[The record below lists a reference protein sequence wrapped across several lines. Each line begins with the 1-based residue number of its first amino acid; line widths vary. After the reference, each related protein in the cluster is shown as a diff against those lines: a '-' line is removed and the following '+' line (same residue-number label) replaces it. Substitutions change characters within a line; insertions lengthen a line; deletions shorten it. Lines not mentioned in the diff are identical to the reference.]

1 MPRTKPSD
9 KEWKI
14 VLARSGGVCAFPG
27 CSKGLI
33 ESGNDQ
39 DEPAFIGEV
48 AHIIS
53 DSRQGPR
60 GDAELSDEER
70 DKHSNLVLFCQNC
83 HNRVDKQP
91 RTFSVPVLKRIKE
104 QHESRI
110 AALASPTAPLDDVD
124 LKKERILSSLLPVTH
139 LPRAVFAAPC
149 GYGDHQNQ
157 VVKQHLNYPK
167 DADQIVRFFVR
178 EKTLFSFH
186 DLRNPDGPFAP
197 IIDVPKV
204 EKYRSTKFWTPAEGH
219 RRFVTLLNLALRRYT
234 DRLGLRFDPTHR
246 RLYFPVEE
254 LGQER
259 PIKYR
264 SLNRQTQTRLVA
276 WEEKKKKTGE
286 GKGFWWHLAVG
297 LRFYRMADDQWCL
310 TIRPERHLTTNGVI
324 PLPPEKIGRKVTR
337 LKANMFNDKYLSE
350 VNFWR
355 DFLSK
360 GSPRFSLD
368 FGSQALVISTDFL
381 AFDVSS
387 PGIPGDEI
395 EFRNQFYEEDLFSL
409 AARNSF
415 KEGEDD
421 LDWDDED
428 DADEESADFDD
439 TDHSDP
445 DEASAP

>member
-1 MPRTKPSD
+1 MPRTKPPD

-27 CSKGLI
+27 CAEGLVKP
-33 ESGNDQ
+33 GNDQ

-48 AHIIS
+48 AHIVS

-60 GDAELSDEER
+60 GDVDLSDDDR
-70 DKHSNLVLFCQNC
+70 DKHPNLVLFCQNC
-83 HNRVDKQP
+83 HDRVDKQP

-104 QHESRI
+104 QHENRI
-110 AALASPTAPLDDVD
+110 AALASPAGPVD
-124 LKKERILSSLLPVTH
+124 TVAFKQERILSSLLPVSH

-149 GYGDHQNQ
+149 GYGDHQNH
-157 VVKQHLNYPK
+157 VVRQHLNYPK
-167 DADQIVRFFVR
+167 DADQIVRFLVR

-197 IIDVPKV
+197 IIDVAKV
-204 EKYRSTKFWTPAEGH
+204 EKYRSERFWTTAEGH
-219 RRFVTLLNLALRRYT
+219 RRFVTLLNLALRRYA
-234 DRLGLRFDPTHR
+234 DRLGLRFDPTHKR
-246 RLYFPVEE
+246 FYFPVLKPGEE
-254 LGQER
+254 RSVDYR
-259 PIKYR
+259 P
-264 SLNRQTQTRLVA
+264 LNRQTENRQVA

-286 GKGFWWHLAVG
+286 GKGFWWHLAAG

-310 TIRPERHLTTNGVI
+310 SIRPERHLTTNGEI

-360 GSPRFSLD
+360 GSPRFCLD
-368 FGSQALVISTDFL
+368 FGSQSLVVSTDFL
-381 AFDVSS
+381 AFDISS

-395 EFRNQFYEEDLFSL
+395 AFRNQFYEEDLFSL
-409 AARNSF
+409 AARNSI
-415 KEGEDD
+415 KKGGEE
-421 LDWDDED
+421 LEWDDED
-428 DADEESADFDD
+428 EEQSADFDAAD
-439 TDHSDP
+439 YGDSD
-445 DEASAP
+445 

>member
-1 MPRTKPSD
+1 MPRTKPPD

-27 CSKGLI
+27 CAEGLVKP
-33 ESGNDQ
+33 GNDQ

-48 AHIIS
+48 AHIVS

-60 GDAELSDEER
+60 GDVDLSDDDR
-70 DKHSNLVLFCQNC
+70 DKHPNLVLFCQNC
-83 HNRVDKQP
+83 HDRVDKQP

-104 QHESRI
+104 QHENRI
-110 AALASPTAPLDDVD
+110 AALASPAAPVD
-124 LKKERILSSLLPVTH
+124 TVAFKQERILSSLLPVTH

-149 GYGDHQNQ
+149 GYGDHQNH
-157 VVKQHLNYPK
+157 VVRQHLNYPK
-167 DADQIVRFFVR
+167 DADQIVRFLVR

-197 IIDVPKV
+197 IIDVAKV
-204 EKYRSTKFWTPAEGH
+204 EKYRSERFWTTAEGH

-234 DRLGLRFDPTHR
+234 DRLGLRFDPTHKR
-246 RLYFPVEE
+246 FYFPVLKPGEE
-254 LGQER
+254 RSVDYR
-259 PIKYR
+259 P
-264 SLNRQTQTRLVA
+264 LNRQTENRQVA

-286 GKGFWWHLAVG
+286 GKGFWWHLAAG

-310 TIRPERHLTTNGVI
+310 SSRPERHLTTNGEI

-368 FGSQALVISTDFL
+368 FGSQSLVVSTDFL
-381 AFDVSS
+381 AFDISS

-395 EFRNQFYEEDLFSL
+395 AFRNQFYEEDLFSL
-409 AARNSF
+409 AARNSIR
-415 KEGEDD
+415 KDGEE
-421 LDWDDED
+421 LEWDDED
-428 DADEESADFDD
+428 EEQSADCDDADYGD
-439 TDHSDP
+439 SD
-445 DEASAP
+445 